1 MTTTAALVRGM
12 RPRQWVKNLL
22 VLAAPLAAGT
32 LLERSVIG
40 PTLLA
45 FLCFCLASGAVYLIN
60 DCLDRDSDRLH
71 PRKRLRP
78 VASGELTRVSAS
90 VCAGALATVSL
101 VVAWLT
107 SRDFAVLLAAYLVIQ
122 LAYALWLKHEPVID
136 LVIVASGFLLRALAG
151 GVAVGLPISQWFL
164 LVSGFGS
171 LFIVAGKRFSE
182 IRSLGSDAGTRRSLI
197 RYTESYLRFV
207 WSLAASA
214 TVLSYSLWAFA
225 ENVPGGVPWHTIS
238 IAPFIVGVLR
248 YAVDIDAAKAA
259 EPEDIV
265 WGDRVLQVV
274 GLSWLVVVCL
284 GVLRA

>member
-1 MTTTAALVRGM
+1 M
-12 RPRQWVKNLL
+12 
-22 VLAAPLAAGT
+22 
-32 LLERSVIG
+32 
-40 PTLLA
+40 
-45 FLCFCLASGAVYLIN
+45 
-60 DCLDRDSDRLH
+60 
-71 PRKRLRP
+71 
-78 VASGELTRVSAS
+78 
-90 VCAGALATVSL
+90 
-101 VVAWLT
+101 
-107 SRDFAVLLAAYLVIQ
+107 
-122 LAYALWLKHEPVID
+122 
-136 LVIVASGFLLRALAG
+136 
-151 GVAVGLPISQWFL
+151 AVGLPISQWFL

>member
-1 MTTTAALVRGM
+1 M

-32 LLERSVIG
+32 LLERDVLG

-45 FLCFCLASGAVYLIN
+45 FLYFCLLSGAVYLMN
-60 DCLDRDSDRLH
+60 DCLDRDADRLH

-78 VASGELTRVSAS
+78 VAAGEISRLT
-90 VCAGALATVSL
+90 AGAFAGVLAVVGL
-101 VVAWLT
+101 VASWFT
-107 SRDFAVLLAAYLVIQ
+107 SRELAILLLGYFVLQ
-122 LAYALWLKHEPVID
+122 LGYALWLKHEPVID
-136 LVIVASGFLLRALAG
+136 MVIVASGFLLRALAG

-182 IRSLGSDAGTRRSLI
+182 IQSLGSKAGTRRSLI

-274 GLSWLVVVCL
+274 GLVWLVVVCL
-284 GVLRA
+284 GVVGA

>member
-1 MTTTAALVRGM
+1 MVALVRGM

-32 LLERSVIG
+32 LLEPDVLG
-40 PTLLA
+40 PTLVA
-45 FLCFCLASGAVYLIN
+45 FLCFCLASGAVYLVN
-60 DCLDRDSDRLH
+60 DCLDRDADRLH

-78 VASGELTRVSAS
+78 VAAGEVSRTAAS
-90 VCAGALATVSL
+90 TCAGVMAAVGL
-101 VVAWLT
+101 VAAWLT
-107 SRDFAVLLAAYLVIQ
+107 SAEFAALLAAYLVMQ
-122 LAYALWLKHEPVID
+122 AGYTVWLKHEPVID
-136 LVIVASGFLLRALAG
+136 LVIVAAGFLLRALAG

-182 IRSLGSDAGTRRSLI
+182 IQSLGSTAGTRRSLI

-214 TVLSYSLWAFA
+214 TVLSYSLWAFG

-248 YAVDIDAAKAA
+248 YAVDIDAAKAS
-259 EPEDIV
+259 EPEDII

-274 GLSWLVVVCL
+274 GLVWLVVVCM
-284 GVLRA
+284 GVLHA

>member
-1 MTTTAALVRGM
+1 MALVRGM

-32 LLERSVIG
+32 LFERDVLG

-45 FLCFCLASGAVYLIN
+45 VVCFCLASGAVYLIN
-60 DCLDRDSDRLH
+60 DCLDRDADRLH

-78 VASGELTRVSAS
+78 VAAGEVSRATAS
-90 VCAGALATVSL
+90 VCAAVMAAASL
-101 VVAWLT
+101 VGAWFT
-107 SRDFAVLLAAYLVIQ
+107 SVEFVILLAGYLLLQ
-122 LAYALWLKHEPVID
+122 LGYALWLKHEPVID
-136 LVIVASGFLLRALAG
+136 LVIVASGFLLRALGG

-182 IRSLGSDAGTRRSLI
+182 IRALGPEAGTRRSLI

-265 WGDRVLQVV
+265 WGDRVLQLV
-274 GLSWLVVVCL
+274 GLTWLVVVCL
-284 GVLRA
+284 GVLGA

>member
-1 MTTTAALVRGM
+1 MALVRGM

-22 VLAAPLAAGT
+22 VFAAPLAAGT
-32 LLERSVIG
+32 LLEYDVLA
-40 PTLLA
+40 PTVAA
-45 FLCFCLASGAVYLIN
+45 FVCFCVASGAVYLVN
-60 DCLDRDSDRLH
+60 DCLDRDADRLH

-78 VASGELTRVSAS
+78 VAAGLVSRTTAS
-90 VCAGALATVSL
+90 AVAAGLALISL
-101 VVAWLT
+101 VGAWFT
-107 SRDFAVLLAAYLVIQ
+107 STDFAILLGSYLLLQ
-122 LAYALWLKHEPVID
+122 LGYAMWLKHEPVID

-182 IRSLGSDAGTRRSLI
+182 IRSLGPSAGTRRSLI

-274 GLSWLVVVCL
+274 GVAWLVVVCV
-284 GVLRA
+284 GVLNA